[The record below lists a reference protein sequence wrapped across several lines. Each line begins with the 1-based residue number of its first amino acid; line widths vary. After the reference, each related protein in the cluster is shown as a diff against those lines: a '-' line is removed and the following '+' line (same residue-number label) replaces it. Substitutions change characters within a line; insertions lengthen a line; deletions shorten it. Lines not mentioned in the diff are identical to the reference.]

1 MRLSYVAADT
11 TAETSRRTPLHVRL
25 LWLPQA
31 LPGTLFAALDV
42 LRVAAQVAA
51 LQRPGSPREL
61 SWQIVSAGGR
71 AMPSPFSPPRSTKPE
86 GRRVPRRPPAQSLLL
101 IPALAADNAPHL
113 GETVARATTALR
125 LVERHAQA
133 GGWVA
138 ACGGGIVVPAEL
150 GLLDGH
156 RVAAPWVY
164 QSWMGRRY
172 PRCDFSADDSMGTA
186 GRVFTCVAPASMTEF
201 MLRVL
206 GHLHDPDLA
215 QASSQVLLHQPL
227 RQQLTPTLVASQWIT
242 KTSDSPVYRAM
253 QWLQANVDK
262 PYRLAPVAAAA
273 AASERTLLRHF
284 RQVTGMTPLDYLHH
298 LRIERAKMLL
308 EVTLHGVPGI
318 AEACGYSDTASFRR
332 LFQRK
337 TGMSLSEYRSRY
349 TLRARRPHW
358 RVERQPV
365 PSAGVTPRGAAAPP
379 ESPPAPRR
387 PRSRS
392 S

>member
-1 MRLSYVAADT
+1 MPDT
-11 TAETSRRTPLHVRL
+11 APAPASRTPLHVRL

-42 LRVAAQVAA
+42 LRAAAQVAA
-51 LQRPGSPREL
+51 VQRPGSSREL
-61 SWQIVSAGGR
+61 SWQIVSANGR
-71 AMPSPFSPPRSTKPE
+71 SMPSAFWSPS
-86 GRRVPRRPPAQSLLL
+86 GRRAPSRPPEQSLLL
-101 IPALAADNAPHL
+101 IPAIAADNAPQL
-113 GETVARATTALR
+113 GDTVARATAALR

-138 ACGGGIVVPAEL
+138 ACSSGMVMLAEL

-156 RVAAPWVY
+156 RVSAPWVY
-164 QSWMGRRY
+164 QSWMARRY
-172 PRCDFSADDSMGTA
+172 PRCDFGANEEMGGA
-186 GRVFTCVAPASMTEF
+186 ERLFTCVAPASMTEF
-201 MLRVL
+201 MLRML

-215 QASSQVLLHQPL
+215 QACSQVLLHQPL
-227 RQQLTPTLVASQWIT
+227 RQQLTPNLVESQWIT
-242 KTSDSPVYRAM
+242 RTADSPVYRAM

-262 PYRLAPVAAAA
+262 PYRLAPVADAAA
-273 AASERTLLRHF
+273 TSERTLLRHF

-332 LFQRK
+332 LFHRE

-349 TLRARRPHW
+349 TLRSRRSHW
-358 RVERQPV
+358 RVERQ
-365 PSAGVTPRGAAAPP
+365 
-379 ESPPAPRR
+379 SPPGA
-387 PRSRS
+387 
-392 S
+392 

>member
-1 MRLSYVAADT
+1 MRPSHPSRPSETAA
-11 TAETSRRTPLHVRL
+11 RRTPLHVRL
-25 LWLPQA
+25 LWLPEA
-31 LPGTLFAALDV
+31 LPGTLFGALDV
-42 LRVAAQVAA
+42 LRTTARIAE
-51 LQRPGSPREL
+51 LQRPGQAREL
-61 SWQIVSAGGR
+61 SWQIVSASGR
-71 AMPSPFSPPRSTKPE
+71 SMPSPFASTSQRTS
-86 GRRVPRRPPAQSLLL
+86 RRAPRRPPEQTLLL
-101 IPALAADNAPHL
+101 IPALNADNAPHL
-113 GETVARATTALR
+113 GETVVRATAALR
-125 LVERHAQA
+125 LVERHVQA

-138 ACGGGIVVPAEL
+138 ACGSGMVVLAEL

-164 QSWMGRRY
+164 QSWIARRY
-172 PRCDFSADDSMGTA
+172 PRCDFGADEAMGSAD
-186 GRVFTCVAPASMTEF
+186 RFFTCVAPASMTEF

-215 QASSQVLLHQPL
+215 QACSQVLLHQPL
-227 RQQLTPTLVASQWIT
+227 RQQLTPSLVESQWIT

-358 RVERQPV
+358 RVERQ
-365 PSAGVTPRGAAAPP
+365 APRG
-379 ESPPAPRR
+379 
-387 PRSRS
+387 
-392 S
+392 

>member
-1 MRLSYVAADT
+1 MQPFNPNEAG
-11 TAETSRRTPLHVRL
+11 TSRTPLHVRL

-42 LRVAAQVAA
+42 LRAAAQVAA
-51 LQRPGSPREL
+51 LQRPGQAREL
-61 SWQIVSAGGR
+61 TWQIVSATGR
-71 AMPSPFSPPRSTKPE
+71 SMPSPFSSSQAPRQ
-86 GRRVPRRPPAQSLLL
+86 RAPRRPASQSLLL
-101 IPALAADNAPHL
+101 VPAIGADNAPQL
-113 GETVARATTALR
+113 GEIVTRATAALR

-138 ACGGGIVVPAEL
+138 ACSSGMVVLAEL

-156 RVAAPWVY
+156 RVAAPWIY
-164 QSWMGRRY
+164 QSWMARRY
-172 PRCDFSADDSMGTA
+172 PRCDFGGDDEMGNAD
-186 GRVFTCVAPASMTEF
+186 RFFTCVAPASMTEF

-215 QASSQVLLHQPL
+215 QACSQVLLHQPL
-227 RQQLTPTLVASQWIT
+227 RQQLTPSLVQSQWIT

-332 LFQRK
+332 LFHRE

-349 TLRARRPHW
+349 TLRTRRSHW
-358 RVERQPV
+358 RVERQP
-365 PSAGVTPRGAAAPP
+365 R
-379 ESPPAPRR
+379 PA
-387 PRSRS
+387 
-392 S
+392 

>member
-1 MRLSYVAADT
+1 MSLSDTAMEAA
-11 TAETSRRTPLHVRL
+11 SRTPLHVRL

-42 LRVAAQVAA
+42 LRAAAQIAA
-51 LQRPGSPREL
+51 LQRPGASREL
-61 SWQIVSAGGR
+61 SWQIVSANGR
-71 AMPSPFSPPRSTKPE
+71 SMPSPFSPPGASRQG
-86 GRRVPRRPPAQSLLL
+86 GRRAPSRPPEQSLLL
-101 IPALAADNAPHL
+101 IPSLAADNAPHL
-113 GETVARATTALR
+113 GETVSKATAALR

-138 ACGGGIVVPAEL
+138 ACSSGMVMLAEL

-156 RVAAPWVY
+156 RVAAPWIY
-164 QSWMGRRY
+164 QSWMARRY
-172 PRCDFSADDSMGTA
+172 PRCDFSADESMGTA
-186 GRVFTCVAPASMTEF
+186 DRLFTCVAPASMTEF

-215 QASSQVLLHQPL
+215 QACSQVLLHQPL

-332 LFQRK
+332 LFHRE

-349 TLRARRPHW
+349 TLRSRRSHW
-358 RVERQPV
+358 RVERQ
-365 PSAGVTPRGAAAPP
+365 
-379 ESPPAPRR
+379 SPPA
-387 PRSRS
+387 
-392 S
+392 

>member
-1 MRLSYVAADT
+1 MRAST
-11 TAETSRRTPLHVRL
+11 PSEPTASRTPLHVRL

-42 LRVAAQVAA
+42 LRAAAQVAA
-51 LQRPGSPREL
+51 LQQPGQAREL
-61 SWQIVSAGGR
+61 TWQIVSATGR
-71 AMPSPFSPPRSTKPE
+71 SMPSPFSSSPVPGQRA
-86 GRRVPRRPPAQSLLL
+86 PRRPPEQSLLL
-101 IPALAADNAPHL
+101 IPALGADNAPHL
-113 GETVARATTALR
+113 GETVERATGALR

-138 ACGGGIVVPAEL
+138 ACSSGMVVLAEL

-164 QSWMGRRY
+164 QSWMARRY
-172 PRCDFSADDSMGTA
+172 PRCDFGAEEEMGHTD
-186 GRVFTCVAPASMTEF
+186 RFFTCVAPASMTEF

-215 QASSQVLLHQPL
+215 QACSQVLLHQPL
-227 RQQLTPTLVASQWIT
+227 RQQLTPSLVESQWIT

-332 LFQRK
+332 LFHRE

-349 TLRARRPHW
+349 TLRSRRSHW
-358 RVERQPV
+358 RVER
-365 PSAGVTPRGAAAPP
+365 SAPP
-379 ESPPAPRR
+379 AIQR
-387 PRSRS
+387 
-392 S
+392 